1 VVVVAKGD
9 TLAVIAR
16 TLVKADV
23 VASSDAFLR
32 EARARGDDAEGIQPG
47 SYGLRKRMA
56 ASAALALLLD
66 PDARLINKV
75 TIPEGMRLDDAL
87 KLLATKTGRPLAEYT
102 KAAKDTRA
110 LGLPSY
116 ARGRLEG
123 FLFPA
128 TYEIEPGTKAPA
140 VLKTMVTRYVQAAK
154 AAKIE
159 SGNQLSAYELVVVAS
174 LIEAEASRA
183 QDFGKVSRVVYNRLE
198 EGMPLQFDST
208 VNYALKARKVIVT
221 QKDLEVDS
229 PYNTYENTG
238 LPPGPIGSPG
248 EAALKAARS
257 PSAGTWLYFVTTNLK
272 TGETKFTA
280 NYNEFLKFK
289 RELKRNGG

>member
-1 VVVVAKGD
+1 
-9 TLAVIAR
+9 
-16 TLVKADV
+16 
-23 VASSDAFLR
+23 
-32 EARARGDDAEGIQPG
+32 
-47 SYGLRKRMA
+47 MA
-56 ASAALALLLD
+56 ANAALSLLLD
-66 PDARLINKV
+66 PNARLINKV

-87 KLLATKTGRPLAEYT
+87 KLLAKKTGRPLAEYT

-110 LGLPSY
+110 LGLPRY
-116 ARGRLEG
+116 AEGRLEG
-123 FLFPA
+123 FLYPA
-128 TYEIEPGTKAPA
+128 TYEIEPGTRAPA
-140 VLKTMVTRYVQAAK
+140 VLKTMVTRFGQAAK

-159 SGNQLSAYELVVVAS
+159 SGNQLTAYQIVVVAS

-208 VNYALKARKVIVT
+208 INYALKARKVIVT

-229 PYNTYENTG
+229 PYNTYENSG

-257 PSAGTWLYFVTTNLK
+257 PAAGDWVYFVTTNLK

-280 NYNEFLKFK
+280 DYDEFLKFK